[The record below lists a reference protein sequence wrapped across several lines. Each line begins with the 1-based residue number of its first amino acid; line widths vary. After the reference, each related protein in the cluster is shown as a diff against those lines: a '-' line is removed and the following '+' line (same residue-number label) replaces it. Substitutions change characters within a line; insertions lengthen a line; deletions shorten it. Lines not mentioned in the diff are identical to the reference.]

1 MKVNLRKRVE
11 GGFINPVREKWDRR
25 LGIAALIG
33 IAAIFICLLVW
44 VCTDDYS
51 TWNYDSGFYR

>member
-25 LGIAALIG
+25 FGIAALIG

-44 VCTDDYS
+44 ACSDGCS
-51 TWNYDSGFYR
+51 AWNCDSGFYR

>member
-1 MKVNLRKRVE
+1 ME

-25 LGIAALIG
+25 FGIAALIG

-44 VCTDDYS
+44 ACSDDCS
-51 TWNYDSGFYR
+51 AWNCDSGFYR